1 MVPSSVRC
9 YTFAVGGAGGGGVGG
24 DAPGGAQMN
33 ASCFLPSSLSCN
45 EIKQFVIINTSTI
58 MPQQLFQIKMFKYK
72 INKSFES
79 KKNLT
84 MSVQNNSN

>member
-9 YTFAVGGAGGGGVGG
+9 YTFAVGDAGGGGVGG

-45 EIKQFVIINTSTI
+45 EIETICHHQYINNYATTII
-58 MPQQLFQIKMFKYK
+58 
-72 INKSFES
+72 
-79 KKNLT
+79 
-84 MSVQNNSN
+84 SNQDVWI

>member
-9 YTFAVGGAGGGGVGG
+9 YTFAVGDAGGGGVGG

-84 MSVQNNSN
+84 MSVQNNRN

>member
-45 EIKQFVIINTSTI
+45 EIETICHHQYINNNATTII
-58 MPQQLFQIKMFKYK
+58 
-72 INKSFES
+72 
-79 KKNLT
+79 
-84 MSVQNNSN
+84 SNQDVWI

>member
-33 ASCFLPSSLSCN
+33 ASCFLPSSLSLGSGGACGLVACD
-45 EIKQFVIINTSTI
+45 F
-58 MPQQLFQIKMFKYK
+58 
-72 INKSFES
+72 
-79 KKNLT
+79 
-84 MSVQNNSN
+84 

>member
-45 EIKQFVIINTSTI
+45 EIETI
-58 MPQQLFQIKMFKYK
+58 
-72 INKSFES
+72 
-79 KKNLT
+79 
-84 MSVQNNSN
+84 